1 MQRFKNRQEA
11 GEALTK
17 QLTAYQNQSD
27 TYILAL
33 PRGGVPVAFEVAK
46 VLHLPLDV
54 YIVRK
59 LGVPGHEELAAG
71 AIASDGTLVLNTD
84 IVDSLGLSTEE
95 VNAVIKIEREELDR
109 RNKLYRKEAPFPDLT
124 GKVIIL
130 IDDGLAT
137 GATMRAAITAIKK
150 SKPTKIIVAVPVGMP
165 DVCKILEN
173 EVDQVICLLTPEP
186 FYGVGTGYEDFS
198 QTEDEEVIHLLQ
210 LAKLGNIT

>member
-95 VNAVIKIEREELDR
+95 INAVIKIEREELDR